1 MKIVQFITRS
11 DTVGGAQK
19 YILETSDRFHQDGH
33 DVTIVAGGDGV
44 FSKEVERVGL
54 KYINLDT
61 IVREF
66 SFFND
71 LKSVFSFRD
80 LVKSLQP
87 EVVIIH
93 SAKAGLVGRL
103 ALIGVN
109 TKVIFI
115 AHGWSHIRSS
125 RIFGRKLYSVI
136 ESKMSLLCDK
146 VICISKQDLDF
157 ANEKLMIPK
166 KKTSLIYSGVRDPLT
181 YKKTSYNAE
190 YNLLTVTRFQHPKDF
205 STVLTAMREVE
216 KVHGSWIITVLGDG
230 EQFEYYKHKTA
241 ELGFSGKIKFLG
253 FKEDLDEFY
262 KECDLV
268 FLISKSEGLP
278 LSLIEAMS
286 YRKLIIASNVGGVCE
301 LIEHGVTG
309 YLVPPSDPNALSQT
323 IIDVLSKTKKE
334 LEIIGDNSYEK
345 YRNEFNFEQMI
356 HKLYKHFKS

>member
-1 MKIVQFITRS
+1 MKIIQLITRS

-19 YILETSDRFHQDGH
+19 YILETSDRFQQDGH
-33 DVTIVAGGDGV
+33 EVTIVAGGYGV
-44 FSKEVERVGL
+44 FSKEVERIGL
-54 KYINLDT
+54 KYIRLDT

-87 EVVIIH
+87 EVVVIH

-125 RIFGRKLYSVI
+125 RLFGRKLYSVI
-136 ESKMSLLCDK
+136 ENVMSFFCDK

-157 ANEKLMIPK
+157 ANEQLMISK

-181 YKKTSYNAE
+181 CKKMSCNAE

-205 STVLTAMREVE
+205 STLLTAMKEVE
-216 KVHGSWIITVLGDG
+216 LVHSNWIITVLGDG
-230 EQFEYYKHKTA
+230 DQFEYYMHKTA
-241 ELGFSGKIKFLG
+241 ELGLSGKIKFLG
-253 FKEDLDEFY
+253 FKEKLGEFY

-278 LSLIEAMS
+278 LSLIESMS
-286 YRKLIIASNVGGVCE
+286 YRKPIIASNVGGVCE
-301 LIEHGVTG
+301 LIEDGVTG
-309 YLVPPSDPNALSQT
+309 YLVPPSDPKALSQV
-323 IIDVLSKTKKE
+323 IVDVLSKTKTE
-334 LEIIGDNSYEK
+334 LAIMGDNSYEK

-356 HKLYKHFKS
+356 NKLYEHFKS

>member
-1 MKIVQFITRS
+1 MKLVQLITRS
-11 DTVGGAQK
+11 DAVGGAQK
-19 YILETSDRFHQDGH
+19 YILETSDRFQQDGH
-33 DVTIVAGGDGV
+33 DVTIVAGGYGV
-44 FSKEVERVGL
+44 FSKEVERIGL
-54 KYINLDT
+54 RYVSLDT
-61 IVREF
+61 IVRKV

-71 LKSVFSFRD
+71 LKSVFSFRS

-125 RIFGRKLYSVI
+125 RLFGKKLYSVI
-136 ESKMSLLCDK
+136 ETAMSLFCDK

-157 ANEKLMIPK
+157 ANEQLMISK

-181 YKKTSYNAE
+181 SKKMSFDAE

-205 STVLTAMREVE
+205 STLLTAMKEVD
-216 KVHGSWIITVLGDG
+216 KIHDNWVITVLGDG
-230 EQFEYYKHKTA
+230 EQFEYYKNKTA
-241 ELGFSGKIKFLG
+241 KLDLSGKIKFLG
-253 FKEDLDEFY
+253 FKEELGEFY

-278 LSLIEAMS
+278 LSLIESMS
-286 YRKLIIASNVGGVCE
+286 YRKPIVASNVGGVRE
-301 LIEHGVTG
+301 LIEDGVTG
-309 YLVPPSDPNALSQT
+309 YLVPPSDPKALSQV
-323 IIDVLSKTKKE
+323 IFEVFSKNKRE
-334 LEIIGDNSYEK
+334 LATMGDNSYEK
-345 YRNEFNFEQMI
+345 YRKEFNFEQMI
-356 HKLYKHFKS
+356 SKLYEHFKS

>member
-1 MKIVQFITRS
+1 MKIIQLITRS

-19 YILETSDRFHQDGH
+19 YILETSDRFQQDGH
-33 DVTIVAGGDGV
+33 DVTIVAGGYGV
-44 FSKEVERVGL
+44 FSKEVERAGL
-54 KYINLDT
+54 KYIRLDT
-61 IVREF
+61 IVREP

-125 RIFGRKLYSVI
+125 RLFGGKLYSVI
-136 ESKMSLLCDK
+136 ERVMSLFCDK
-146 VICISKQDLDF
+146 VICISKQDLVF
-157 ANEKLMIPK
+157 ANEKLMISK
-166 KKTSLIYSGVRDPLT
+166 NKISLIYSGVRDPLT
-181 YKKTSYNAE
+181 GKKLSCNTE

-205 STVLTAMREVE
+205 STLLTAMKEVDQ
-216 KVHGSWIITVLGDG
+216 VHGNWSLTVLGDG
-230 EQFEYYKHKTA
+230 EQFEYYKCKTI
-241 ELGFSGKIKFLG
+241 ELGLSEKIKFLG
-253 FKEDLDEFY
+253 YQEELGRFY
-262 KECDLV
+262 KECDVV

-278 LSLIEAMS
+278 LSLIESMS
-286 YRKLIIASNVGGVCE
+286 YRKPIVASNVGGVCE
-301 LIEHGVTG
+301 LIEDGVTG
-309 YLVPPSDPNALSQT
+309 YLIPPSDPKVLSQV
-323 IIDVLSKTKKE
+323 IFDVLSKTKRE
-334 LEIIGDNSYEK
+334 LETMGDNSYEK

-356 HKLYKHFKS
+356 DKLYKHFKS